1 MSPTGERPPMELRG
15 LRRLGEVLAAVLVL
29 EGASRD
35 ELKRASAFGAMMA
48 DRCLLVAVDGGLR
61 TCLAGSRRPDLLV
74 GDGDSL
80 RRRPPAEIRAVELAR
95 EQEAGDLE
103 GDGGGAA
110 ARTAQIAFVA
120 GLAGG
125 RLDHEWANLFELAA
139 HARGFASMI
148 APTSRGTVIVTRHGC
163 RTATVQGRLV
173 SLFSIGR
180 PAVVTLRGTRW
191 EL

>member
-35 ELKRASAFGAMMA
+35 ELKRTSALGAMMA

-80 RRRPPAEIRAVELAR
+80 RRRPPAEIRAVHLPREKDLSDLAG
-95 EQEAGDLE
+95 ALE
-103 GDGGGAA
+103 VVR
-110 ARTAQIAFVA
+110 ARKAQIVFVA
-120 GLAGG
+120 GL
-125 RLDHEWANLFELAA
+125 
-139 HARGFASMI
+139 
-148 APTSRGTVIVTRHGC
+148 
-163 RTATVQGRLV
+163 
-173 SLFSIGR
+173 
-180 PAVVTLRGTRW
+180 
-191 EL
+191 